1 MKTQH
6 LSQNAVKD
14 SVLARR
20 VDVWSKMQIYY
31 LYFSGHIHESKYV
44 LLVSNNT
51 EINILN

>member
-1 MKTQH
+1 MKTQY
-6 LSQNAVKD
+6 LSQNTVKD
-14 SVLARR
+14 SVLVRR

-44 LLVSNNT
+44 LLVIKNT